1 MPPTPSLQ
9 FSPATPGDAEAVFAL
24 QAAQNTVEIGEP
36 DVTLEDVRVAW
47 SDPDLDLS
55 RDTWLAF
62 TADDSVAG
70 YACVSARTPGVDFDG
85 EVWVHPTAPEATYDE
100 LLARLLERAAS
111 RATRAGA
118 ALHVY
123 ALAESVR
130 RSSALARAGF
140 AVARVVVRMRA
151 DLPDAAPATVT
162 WPDGFSARTLRQPD
176 DDEAYIAT
184 MNAAFH
190 EHFRAHVDSLEA
202 WRARIAERSEFDPA
216 LFPVVERGGRIVAV
230 AEAYDFGDI
239 GWIQRLG
246 VLAAHRRRGLGRA
259 LLLDAFARFHDRGQ
273 RRVELGVDTH
283 NATGAVRLYESAG
296 MRVVHRY
303 DLWRREL
310 ALAGGGCCPSRSPRC
325 SR

>member
-24 QAAQNTVEIGEP
+24 QAAQNTAEIGEP
-36 DVTLEDVRVAW
+36 DVTVEDVRVSW

-55 RDTWLAF
+55 ADTWLAF
-62 TADDSVAG
+62 MVDGSAAG
-70 YACVSARTPGVDFDG
+70 YACISARTRGVDFDG
-85 EVWVHPTAPEATYDE
+85 EVWVHPTAADAIHDE
-100 LLARLLERAAS
+100 LLARLLERAAA

-123 ALAESVR
+123 CLSQSVR
-130 RSSALARAGF
+130 RATALARAGF
-140 AVARVVVRMRA
+140 AIVRVVRRMRV
-151 DLPDAAPATVT
+151 DLPDAAPAAVDWPEGYTVRAIRR
-162 WPDGFSARTLRQPD
+162 PED
-176 DDEAYIAT
+176 DADWVAT
-184 MNAAFH
+184 INASFAG
-190 EHFRAHVDSLEA
+190 HFRAHEESVEA
-202 WRARIAERSEFDPA
+202 WNSKLAERSSFDPA

-246 VLAAHRRRGLGRA
+246 VLAADRGHGVGRA
-259 LLLDAFARFHDRGQ
+259 LLLDAFARFHERGQ
-273 RRVELGVDTH
+273 RRVELGVDTD

-296 MRVVHRY
+296 MRAVHRY

-310 ALAGGGCCPSRSPRC
+310 ALA
-325 SR
+325 